1 MALAT
6 LLNFLKFSKFEYM
19 KSKLP
24 LDLNF
29 LNLYHSIIILTHPFR
44 NNVLQG
50 LQIKWLSTNQN
61 SFKFDYLENKTSE

>member
-6 LLNFLKFSKFEYM
+6 LLNFLKFSKFEYI

-29 LNLYHSIIILTHPFR
+29 LYLYHLTIILTHRFR
-44 NNVLQG
+44 NSVLQD

-61 SFKFDYLENKTSE
+61 SLKFDYL